1 MKITKKSITFINI
14 IMQTIFTAPKYKSLD
29 RLLLLLKKK
38 SYTKNIK
45 NIELKLNKINN
56 IVTVTDANQNKNDC
70 RSCNCDYSIDLS
82 HLRSNYLKQVVL
94 K

>member
-1 MKITKKSITFINI
+1 MKITKKKYHIYQYYYANNFHSSQVQVIRSINI
-14 IMQTIFTAPKYKSLD
+14 VIEV
-29 RLLLLLKKK
+29 K

-45 NIELKLNKINN
+45 NIELKLNKINF
-56 IVTVTDANQNKNDC
+56 IVTVTNANQNKNDC
-70 RSCNCDYSIDLS
+70 HSCNCDYSIDLS